1 MITYLGNSPES
12 CRTNILLEI
21 LIEDLRLPG
30 LRIWPC
36 VCLSACGCVYPCDYK
51 INLLCVLIP
60 GRELAQKV

>member
-21 LIEDLRLPG
+21 LIEDLRFPG
-30 LRIWPC
+30 LRMWLC